1 MATLQE
7 KFVFYEQEADLQ
19 QQYLPVDRIIG
30 EDREAKQIFELFKHA
45 TDGMRSTGG
54 MIIEKLV
61 SDGRI
66 TESNRLKDKINQR
79 LNVVAGFREINGDV
93 LSFTSSWHPGQR
105 SQIDGT
111 ELYRAPSEGGTHRS
125 FRSDSSENRKAEERR
140 LQAEIVQAK
149 ADQEAL

>member
-66 TESNRLKDKINQR
+66 TGSNRLKDR
-79 LNVVAGFREINGDV
+79 
-93 LSFTSSWHPGQR
+93 
-105 SQIDGT
+105 
-111 ELYRAPSEGGTHRS
+111 
-125 FRSDSSENRKAEERR
+125 
-140 LQAEIVQAK
+140 
-149 ADQEAL
+149 